1 MKSKNIVTKL
11 KAKILKEYPNI
22 NLVNFNI
29 PLTNNEDCGILKDI
43 LEENVD
49 EKYYVD
55 PKRYEGLDL
64 NNV

>member
-11 KAKILKEYPNI
+11 KAKILKEYPHI